1 MIVIRINEGTV
12 AVSESLTAEQCRS
25 FSVPRVHSD
34 PFTGLEK
41 VTLGDTSSPIC
52 ARTSHNDDP
61 TLTITR
67 TWRLYT
73 VLDRTEQI
81 IDRVSA
87 ALGVSPPTE
96 AEWVADAVRA
106 TLDVID
112 ELDNASDNDEVTDD
126 E

>member
-12 AVSESLTAEQCRS
+12 AISASLTPDQLQA
-25 FSVPRVHSD
+25 FSVPRVHGD
-34 PFTGLEK
+34 PFTGLEV
-41 VTLGDTSSPIC
+41 VTLGDPSFLIH
-52 ARTSHNDDP
+52 ARTSHDDDP
-61 TLTITR
+61 SLTFTR

-81 IDRVSA
+81 IDRVSEVIGVPSNKNT
-87 ALGVSPPTE
+87 ALIGL
-96 AEWVADAVRA
+96 AVRA